1 MSCTEILL
9 VYFVNNW
16 CVRCTWCNID
26 NIGLREKNQQGT
38 NTEDRIEKKRFTKT
52 ETRGIS
58 VYHEECK
65 INLTENDSR
74 SRFSAHKNQQ
84 KHIGEEKS
92 TIKESQNN
100 PPVPS
105 ITPLFNLLALRN
117 QFWWCV
123 CFFLLYFFIYIV

>member
-1 MSCTEILL
+1 LSTIDVSDVHDVIL
-9 VYFVNNW
+9 
-16 CVRCTWCNID
+16 TTS
-26 NIGLREKNQQGT
+26 GREKKT
-38 NTEDRIEKKRFTKT
+38 NKEQTQKTALKKKRFTKT

-117 QFWWCV
+117 QF
-123 CFFLLYFFIYIV
+123 